1 MQNKTLTLGSL
12 FDGSGGFP
20 LGGLLAGIEPVWASE
35 IEPFPIRVT
44 TKRLPFMKHY
54 GNVSEMD
61 GGKIEPVDI
70 ITFGSPC
77 QDMSVAD
84 FKLMDLVRTCT
95 AGCNDENENEAI
107 GYSTAKFEEAIK
119 NGWKLLY
126 LIPLNALEDL
136 PEKWAIVENSPLVGK
151 DFRTSAKTSVHV
163 ELIERHV
170 DTIDGTPGCVY
181 RINGD
186 SHLAFMLYGNTIIE
200 YKTTDGQN
208 MDLVNNYSCACFIQ
222 QFPFKVPYPCV
233 TTIIHAINPETQE
246 NEDYAFISDI
256 RNISREEVSPE
267 DLQNKFFS
275 PEGTAL
281 YPNPEFID
289 IPSNEEASTKDN
301 SDIAPDGDDGFKP
314 AE

>member
-1 MQNKTLTLGSL
+1 MYTEHLNTLIDTYLKS
-12 FDGSGGFP
+12 
-20 LGGLLAGIEPVWASE
+20 
-35 IEPFPIRVT
+35 
-44 TKRLPFMKHY
+44 
-54 GNVSEMD
+54 
-61 GGKIEPVDI
+61 
-70 ITFGSPC
+70 
-77 QDMSVAD
+77 QDMSVVD
-84 FKLMDLVRTCT
+84 FKLMDLVRACT

-151 DFRTSAKTSVHV
+151 DFRTSSKTSVHV

-256 RNISREEVSPE
+256 RNVSREEVSPE

-289 IPSNEEASTKDN
+289 IPSDEEASTKDN
-301 SDIAPDGDDGFKP
+301 SDIAPDGDDGFTGETP
-314 AE
+314 SAQ

>member
-1 MQNKTLTLGSL
+1 ML
-12 FDGSGGFP
+12 FQ
-20 LGGLLAGIEPVWASE
+20 
-35 IEPFPIRVT
+35 
-44 TKRLPFMKHY
+44 
-54 GNVSEMD
+54 
-61 GGKIEPVDI
+61 
-70 ITFGSPC
+70 PC
-77 QDMSVAD
+77 CSY
-84 FKLMDLVRTCT
+84 T
-95 AGCNDENENEAI
+95 
-107 GYSTAKFEEAIK
+107 
-119 NGWKLLY
+119 
-126 LIPLNALEDL
+126 
-136 PEKWAIVENSPLVGK
+136 NSPLVGK
-151 DFRTSAKTSVHV
+151 DFRTSSKTSVHV

-289 IPSNEEASTKDN
+289 IPSDEEVSTKDN
-301 SDIAPDGDDGFKP
+301 NDIAPDGDDGFTGETP
-314 AE
+314 SAQ